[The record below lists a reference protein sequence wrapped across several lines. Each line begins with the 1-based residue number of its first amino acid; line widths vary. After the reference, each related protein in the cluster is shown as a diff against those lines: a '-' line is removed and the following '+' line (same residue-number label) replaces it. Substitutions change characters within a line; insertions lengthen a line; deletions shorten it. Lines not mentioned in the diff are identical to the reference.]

1 MWLAACK
8 LAMTSLFYG
17 NGSVLYFM
25 NVLVP
30 NAMLIIC
37 AMLFLGCLQLISIYD
52 YIHVIK
58 VNFTNIV
65 QKRVIR
71 VKPCSRRVHGLNAT

>member
-37 AMLFLGCLQLISIYD
+37 AMLFFRMSSA
-52 YIHVIK
+52 YI
-58 VNFTNIV
+58 N
-65 QKRVIR
+65 
-71 VKPCSRRVHGLNAT
+71 L